1 MKDNILKNEISEN
14 ELTQVAG
21 GTAEDVQNELV
32 ISLSGMLDVNESLSI
47 QKSVEAQLGSTNT
60 LILDMSGVTYINS
73 AGLRMLLT
81 VQMQANRKGC
91 RLIIRNVS
99 PDVMQQLELTGFAK
113 ALNIQ

>member
-1 MKDNILKNEISEN
+1 MNDNILKNEINEN
-14 ELTQVAG
+14 KLTQVTG
-21 GTAEDVQNELV
+21 GTAADVQNEFV
-32 ISLSGMLDVNESLSI
+32 ISLSGILDVNESPAV
-47 QKSVEAQLGSTNT
+47 QKSIEVQLDSTNK

-91 RLIIRNVS
+91 SLIIKNVS
-99 PDVMQQLELTGFAK
+99 PDVMRQLELTGFAQ